1 MNLVSV
7 DHAAYFPFALVA
19 LFDRGWFRLGGRET
33 FQTKKKKK
41 ETSIYW
47 MVERQRIFFRIDAA
61 KNLILETSNVI
72 TIRIELERRGGG
84 GESVG

>member
-33 FQTKKKKK
+33 FQTKKKKRV
-41 ETSIYW
+41 SIDTHGW
-47 MVERQRIFFRIDAA
+47 W
-61 KNLILETSNVI
+61 KG
-72 TIRIELERRGGG
+72 RGYFS
-84 GESVG
+84 ESTQLKI